1 VTSKMHKNMP
11 TADNSIYIISGIKLF
26 PTGDGL

>member
-1 VTSKMHKNMP
+1 MHKNMP